1 MRDSVLLDGSIQLFY
16 FTDDHPT
23 MPGWFKGMKVVLEER
38 GLFQLQDNCQRL
50 TDLEGGDLQV
60 VTLNASQATKKA
72 GIFLGG

>member
-1 MRDSVLLDGSIQLFY
+1 MQDLSATALD
-16 FTDDHPT
+16 
-23 MPGWFKGMKVVLEER
+23 PGGLHR
-38 GLFQLQDNCQRL
+38 GTQKPHQQNQAKLDNCQRL